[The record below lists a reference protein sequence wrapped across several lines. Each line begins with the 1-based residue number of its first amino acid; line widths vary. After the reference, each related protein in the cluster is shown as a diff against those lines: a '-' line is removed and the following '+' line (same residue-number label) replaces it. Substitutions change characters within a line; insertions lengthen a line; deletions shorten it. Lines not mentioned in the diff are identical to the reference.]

1 MPDRPDPTAPVGRT
15 EDAVVPAPTVSP
27 EALSPKAVAPA
38 PGRLGA
44 VDRYFSISA
53 RGSDFGREIRGGFAT
68 FFTMAYILVLN
79 PIILGSAEDKFGNHL
94 SGPQLVTATALVA
107 AVMTIVMGLGGNL
120 PLALAAG
127 LGLNAVAAFQLAP
140 LMSWPDAMGLIVI
153 EGLLICVLVV
163 TGLREAIMHA
173 IPASLKQAI
182 SVGIGL
188 FIAFIGFVDAGF
200 VSRIPG
206 ETGSVPVQLGATGHL
221 SGWPVLVFCLG
232 VLLTV
237 ALLARKAKGAILIS
251 IVVTTVVAVV
261 INEIADIAPAAWGL
275 TVPAVPDDLVAAPDF
290 GLLGSFSLF
299 GAFQQVGVVTIVLLV
314 FTLLL
319 SDFFDTMGTVVGVT
333 HEAGLLDEDGKVPH
347 LGRVLLIDGAAAV
360 AGGAASASS
369 ATSYVESTAG
379 VGEGARTGFASL
391 ITGGLFAVALFL
403 TPLATIVPA
412 QAAAP
417 ALVAVGFLLMA
428 QVRNIDWEKYEI
440 AIPAFLTIAVMPFTY
455 SITNG
460 IGAGFVAYV
469 VIRVVLGK
477 AREIHW
483 LLWGTAALFA
493 VYFAIDPIEQLLGVK

>member
-1 MPDRPDPTAPVGRT
+1 MPDPTPPTPDEPKTPNGQPTTPPDGPTAPK
-15 EDAVVPAPTVSP
+15 APT
-27 EALSPKAVAPA
+27 PA
-38 PGRLGA
+38 PGSA
-44 VDRYFSISA
+44 VDRYFAITA
-53 RGSDFGREIRGGFAT
+53 RGSTFAREIRGGFAT

-79 PIILGSAEDKFGNHL
+79 PIILGSAEDKFGAQL

-107 AVMTIVMGLGGNL
+107 AVMTVIMGVGGNL

-127 LGLNAVAAFQLAP
+127 LGLNAVIAYQIAP
-140 LMSWPDAMGLIVI
+140 LMSWPDAMGLIVL

-163 TGLREAIMHA
+163 TGLREAVMHA
-173 IPASLKQAI
+173 IPPALKQAI

-200 VSRIPG
+200 ATRIPG

-237 ALLARKAKGAILIS
+237 ALLARKVRGALLIS
-251 IVVTTVVAVV
+251 IVAMTVVAIV

-275 TVPAVPDDLVAAPDF
+275 TVPAVPGDIVAAPDF
-290 GLLGSFSLF
+290 GLLGAFSLF
-299 GAFQQVGVVTIVLLV
+299 GAFQQVGIITIVLLV
-314 FTLLL
+314 FTLVL
-319 SDFFDTMGTVVGVT
+319 SDFFDTMGTVVGVSS
-333 HEAGLLDEDGKVPH
+333 EAGLLDENGKVPN

-369 ATSYVESTAG
+369 STSYIESAAG

-391 ITGGLFAVALFL
+391 VTGGLFAVALFL
-403 TPLATIVPA
+403 TPLATVVPA

-428 QVRNIDWEKYEI
+428 QVRHIDWERYEI

-460 IGAGFVAYV
+460 IGAGFLAYV
-469 VIRVVLGK
+469 VIQTALGRARRV
-477 AREIHW
+477 HW
-483 LLWGTAALFA
+483 LLWASSALFA
-493 VYFAIDPIEQLLGVK
+493 LYFAIDPVEQLLGVK

>member
-1 MPDRPDPTAPVGRT
+1 MPDPTPPTPDDPTAPDEQPTTPPDGPT
-15 EDAVVPAPTVSP
+15 APKAPT
-27 EALSPKAVAPA
+27 PA
-38 PGRLGA
+38 PGSA
-44 VDRYFSISA
+44 VDRYFAITA
-53 RGSDFGREIRGGFAT
+53 RGSTFAREIRGGFAT

-79 PIILGSAEDKFGNHL
+79 PIILGSAEDKFGAQL

-107 AVMTIVMGLGGNL
+107 AVMTVIMGVGGNL

-127 LGLNAVAAFQLAP
+127 LGLNAVVAYQIAP
-140 LMSWPDAMGLIVI
+140 LMSWPDAMGLIVL

-163 TGLREAIMHA
+163 TGLREAVMHA
-173 IPASLKQAI
+173 IPPALKQAI

-200 VSRIPG
+200 ATRIPG

-237 ALLARKAKGAILIS
+237 ALLARKVRGALLIS
-251 IVVTTVVAVV
+251 IVAMTVVAIV

-275 TVPAVPDDLVAAPDF
+275 TVPAVPGDIVAAPDF
-290 GLLGSFSLF
+290 GLLGAFSLF
-299 GAFQQVGVVTIVLLV
+299 GAFQQVGIVTIVLLV
-314 FTLLL
+314 FTLIL
-319 SDFFDTMGTVVGVT
+319 SDFFDTMGTVVGVSS
-333 HEAGLLDEDGKVPH
+333 EAGLLDENGKVPN

-369 ATSYVESTAG
+369 GTSYIESAAG

-391 ITGGLFAVALFL
+391 VTGGLFAVALFL
-403 TPLATIVPA
+403 TPLATVVPA

-428 QVRNIDWEKYEI
+428 QVRHIDWERYEI

-460 IGAGFVAYV
+460 IGAGFLAYV
-469 VIRVVLGK
+469 VIQTALGRARRV
-477 AREIHW
+477 HW
-483 LLWGTAALFA
+483 LLWASSALFA
-493 VYFAIDPIEQLLGVK
+493 LYFAIDPVEQLLGVK

>member
-1 MPDRPDPTAPVGRT
+1 MPDPTPPTPDEPTAPNKQPTTPPDGST
-15 EDAVVPAPTVSP
+15 APEAPTP
-27 EALSPKAVAPA
+27 P
-38 PGRLGA
+38 PGSA
-44 VDRYFSISA
+44 VDRYFAITA
-53 RGSDFGREIRGGFAT
+53 RGSTFAREIRGGFAT

-79 PIILGSAEDKFGNHL
+79 PIILGSAEDKFGAQL

-107 AVMTIVMGLGGNL
+107 AVMTVIMGVGGNL

-127 LGLNAVAAFQLAP
+127 LGLNAVVAYQIAP
-140 LMSWPDAMGLIVI
+140 LMSWPDAMGLIVL

-163 TGLREAIMHA
+163 TGLREAVMHA
-173 IPASLKQAI
+173 IPPALKQAI

-200 VSRIPG
+200 ATRIPG

-237 ALLARKAKGAILIS
+237 ALLARKVRGALLIS
-251 IVVTTVVAVV
+251 IVAMTVVAIV

-275 TVPAVPDDLVAAPDF
+275 TVPAVPGDIVAAPDF
-290 GLLGSFSLF
+290 GLLGAFSLF
-299 GAFQQVGVVTIVLLV
+299 GAFQQVGIITIVLLV

-319 SDFFDTMGTVVGVT
+319 SDFFDTMGTVVGVSS
-333 HEAGLLDEDGKVPH
+333 EAGLLDENGKVPN

-369 ATSYVESTAG
+369 STSYIESAAG

-391 ITGGLFAVALFL
+391 VTGGLFAVALFL
-403 TPLATIVPA
+403 TPLATVVPA

-428 QVRNIDWEKYEI
+428 QVRHIDWERYEI

-460 IGAGFVAYV
+460 IGAGFLAYV
-469 VIRVVLGK
+469 VIQTALGRARRV
-477 AREIHW
+477 HW
-483 LLWGTAALFA
+483 LLWASSALFA
-493 VYFAIDPIEQLLGVK
+493 LYFAIDPVEQLLGVK

>member
-1 MPDRPDPTAPVGRT
+1 MT
-15 EDAVVPAPTVSP
+15 
-27 EALSPKAVAPA
+27 
-38 PGRLGA
+38 
-44 VDRYFSISA
+44 A
-53 RGSDFGREIRGGFAT
+53 RGSTFAREIRGGFAT

-79 PIILGSAEDKFGNHL
+79 PIILGSAEDKFGAQL

-107 AVMTIVMGLGGNL
+107 AVMTVIMGVGGNL

-127 LGLNAVAAFQLAP
+127 LGLNAVVAYQIAP
-140 LMSWPDAMGLIVI
+140 LMSWPDAMGLIVL

-163 TGLREAIMHA
+163 TGLREAVMHA
-173 IPASLKQAI
+173 IPPALKQAI

-200 VSRIPG
+200 ATRIPG

-237 ALLARKAKGAILIS
+237 ALLARKVRGALLIS
-251 IVVTTVVAVV
+251 IVAMTVVAIV

-275 TVPAVPDDLVAAPDF
+275 TVPAVPGDIVAAPDF
-290 GLLGSFSLF
+290 GLLGAFSLF
-299 GAFQQVGVVTIVLLV
+299 GAFQQVGIITIVLLV

-319 SDFFDTMGTVVGVT
+319 SDFFDTMGTVVGVSS
-333 HEAGLLDEDGKVPH
+333 EAGLLDENGKVPN

-369 ATSYVESTAG
+369 STSYIESAAG

-391 ITGGLFAVALFL
+391 VTGGLFAVALFL
-403 TPLATIVPA
+403 TPLATVVPA

-428 QVRNIDWEKYEI
+428 QVRHIDWERYEI

-460 IGAGFVAYV
+460 IGAGFLAYV
-469 VIRVVLGK
+469 VIQTALGRGRRV
-477 AREIHW
+477 HW
-483 LLWGTAALFA
+483 LLWASSALFA
-493 VYFAIDPIEQLLGVK
+493 LYFAIDPVEQLLGVK